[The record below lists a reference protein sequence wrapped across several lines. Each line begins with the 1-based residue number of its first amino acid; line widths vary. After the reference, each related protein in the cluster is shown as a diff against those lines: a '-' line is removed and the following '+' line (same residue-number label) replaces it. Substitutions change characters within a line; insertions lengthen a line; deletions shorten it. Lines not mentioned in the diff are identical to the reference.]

1 MLSTTPRSVAEG
13 IGNLSGYGTE
23 KYVSLEDFLNY
34 FFIFNYKEHICS
46 FQWIAYI
53 LADVVTEEC
62 LSLAFLTIAQAE
74 FLPILLKWTLLKG
87 RHGTLLLLLIFISL
101 THFVVKRAFHADCT
115 ILLWVE
121 DQDCFS
127 VLGCLCLALLILR
140 MPKGRS

>member
-23 KYVSLEDFLNY
+23 KYVSLEDFLIF

-74 FLPILLKWTLLKG
+74 FLPILLKWMLLKG
-87 RHGTLLLLLIFISL
+87 RHGILLLLLIFSPL
-101 THFVVKRAFHADCT
+101 HT
-115 ILLWVE
+115 LLLRE
-121 DQDCFS
+121 LFMQIALSCFGWKTRTVS
-127 VLGCLCLALLILR
+127 Q
-140 MPKGRS
+140 S

>member
-1 MLSTTPRSVAEG
+1 MDAPEG
-13 IGNLSGYGTE
+13 ETWDSA
-23 KYVSLEDFLNY
+23 SPPDF
-34 FFIFNYKEHICS
+34 F
-46 FQWIAYI
+46 
-53 LADVVTEEC
+53 
-62 LSLAFLTIAQAE
+62 
-74 FLPILLKWTLLKG
+74 
-87 RHGTLLLLLIFISL
+87 SL